1 MNKLSPEALNQR
13 SFILSAFTR
22 LKMSISTSIYEF
34 ADYKIKSGWSPG
46 LQDLTKI
53 DEEILEEYMKFIKS
67 K

>member
-1 MNKLSPEALNQR
+1 MNKLSPEALKQR

-34 ADYKIKSGWSPG
+34 ADYKIKTGWAPS
-46 LQDLTKI
+46 LNDLTKV
-53 DEEILEEYMKFIKS
+53 DQEILEEYMKFIKN